1 MCARM
6 HTRVRGNSIVNAT
19 KVTRREGRV
28 EGEPK
33 RLAIALLL
41 LGASF
46 YDDSNL
52 DLEEGLVTKHI
63 ILF

>member
-1 MCARM
+1 
-6 HTRVRGNSIVNAT
+6 VNAT